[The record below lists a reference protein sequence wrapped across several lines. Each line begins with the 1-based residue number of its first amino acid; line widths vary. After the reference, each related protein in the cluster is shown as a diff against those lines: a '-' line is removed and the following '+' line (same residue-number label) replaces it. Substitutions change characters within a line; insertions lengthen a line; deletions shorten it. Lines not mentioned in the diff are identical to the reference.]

1 MRRHNQQYHRATNAT
16 PPNSGYYRAGI
27 RNETNAGQVPAN
39 TNYPPAVP
47 YNGAQTPFND
57 AQIPYN
63 NGAQVPYN
71 ETRDLNL
78 PVPSTTTDR
87 SSNPLSN
94 LPIGDIKAM
103 VEKLGG
109 VEGIFNTINKMNGF
123 MKQIQEFSPM
133 LKLLLGSFGK
143 GAAAAT
149 AADAALLE
157 DRRKRRRRRKRRKS
171 GSSKRSSSNSKRS
184 RSKKST
190 KRKRRA
196 IR

>member
-1 MRRHNQQYHRATNAT
+1 MRRHNQYRKATNAT
-16 PPNSGYYRAGI
+16 PPNNGYYRAGI
-27 RNETNAGQVPAN
+27 RNETGAGQVPAN

-57 AQIPYN
+57 APTPFN
-63 NGAQVPYN
+63 NGAQAPFN
-71 ETRDLNL
+71 EARDHNL
-78 PVPSTTTDR
+78 PVPSTTTGGG
-87 SSNPLSN
+87 SNPLAN

-123 MKQIQEFSPM
+123 MKQVQQFSPM

-157 DRRKRRRRRKRRKS
+157 DRRRRRKRRKRRKS
-171 GSSKRSSSNSKRS
+171 GSSKRRSSNGKRSSSKR
-184 RSKKST
+184 ST